1 MNYYQNK
8 ILFCKH
14 QNYNGSMTE
23 GFTRSIK
30 INNIHIYIVGETID
44 GNNFIITE
52 NIKYGSNIFQNR
64 YKMTLDN
71 VKNLLKKE
79 PNDLLKNI
87 NLTKNLNKNLSKN
100 KIINHKKPN
109 KNNTIKINKTM
120 KPKDLYNKYSFNQLL
135 LKAKSL
141 GIKVTKKNG
150 GYLNKKEISKK
161 IIIKI
166 KKK

>member
-1 MNYYQNK
+1 
-8 ILFCKH
+8 
-14 QNYNGSMTE
+14 MTE

-30 INNIHIYIVGETID
+30 INNIHIYIVGETSD
-44 GNNFIITE
+44 GRNFTITE

-71 VKNLLKKE
+71 VKHLLKKE

-87 NLTKNLNKNLSKN
+87 NLNKNLNKN

-109 KNNTIKINKTM
+109 KNNTIKINRTM
-120 KPKDLYNKYSFNQLL
+120 KPKDLFNKYSFNQLL

-150 GYLNKKEISKK
+150 GYFNKKEISKK
-161 IIIKI
+161 IIRKI
-166 KKK
+166 KK